1 MWKVQANTIKLRE
14 AQVTEGNRVGPRLR
28 QPMLP
33 ALLSTG
39 LVAGL
44 LVLAGQHRSAPAAA
58 AEAPIRAAFYY
69 GWFPETEHWA
79 SHYTPA
85 AGKYD
90 SSDPAVVATQVRQ
103 AKSAGLNAFISS
115 WWGQTT
121 KTDSRL
127 PLLLSTAAAQGF
139 KVAPYY
145 EKEGFGNPSDTELA
159 SDLDYLAAKA
169 AASPAWLRVGGRPV
183 LFVYNADD
191 TNCAVT
197 DRWAGANRGRFY
209 LNLKVMPGYQSC
221 AHQPDAWHQ
230 YGPAS
235 VTQQVLPWS
244 VNVAPGF
251 FKFNE
256 ATPRLDR
263 NLSTFKAALA
273 QQVAS
278 GAQWQLVTSWN
289 EWGEGTGVEPTTQFT
304 QSYLD
309 AMASAYLPA
318 GAPVQSPSPSTGV
331 ASADGYVA
339 SNAAG
344 VNYGTTASLQQN
356 ATGSATAVSYLRFP
370 APAGTVAKATLRLF
384 SRSSG
389 ATRSKVFSTSAG
401 WDERTLT
408 WANRPA
414 LGAQVST
421 TGTLTAGQWT
431 EADVTG
437 AVQAGATSFGLTTT
451 ATATRYFDSRE
462 AANPPQLVI
471 EYTSGSPTS
480 APPSSTA
487 PSSTA
492 PSSSAPSSSAPS
504 SSAPVSTPPAPTSS
518 APAPG
523 GVTKLLTVVVEN
535 HSLGQV
541 QSGMPYVDGLARR
554 FSYAS
559 NYTAIRHPSLPNYL
573 AMAGGDTF
581 GVTDDAAPSSHP
593 LTGDS
598 VFDQALAVGR
608 TAGTYAESMTGNCQ
622 LTGSGRYAVK
632 HNPWAYFAGSTQ
644 RGNCKLYDVPAGTPS
659 SGAMHNAVTAGTLPN
674 AGYLIPDLC
683 DDAHDCSLT
692 TADNYL
698 KSWLPQV
705 LAGPDF
711 TSGRLA
717 VVITADEDDSHS
729 GNVVLTAVLHRSL
742 DGSHK
747 VVATALNHYS
757 LLRLYDQVLGA
768 PLLRNAATAP
778 NMATAFGL
786 PIG

>member
-1 MWKVQANTIKLRE
+1 MV
-14 AQVTEGNRVGPRLR
+14 
-28 QPMLP
+28 P
-33 ALLSTG
+33 AALSAL

-44 LVLAGQHRSAPAAA
+44 LMLAGQHHPPQAAA

-103 AKSAGLNAFISS
+103 AKAAGLNAFISS
-115 WWGQTT
+115 WWGQAT

-145 EKEGFGNPSDTELA
+145 EKEGFGNPTAGELA
-159 SDLDYLAAKA
+159 SDLNYLAAKA

-191 TNCAVT
+191 TSCAVA
-197 DRWAGANRGRFY
+197 DRWASANQGRFY
-209 LNLKVMPGYQSC
+209 LNLKVMPGYQNC

-235 VTQQVLPWS
+235 AIQQVLPWS

-251 FKFNE
+251 FKFDE

-278 GAQWQLVTSWN
+278 GAQWQLITSWN
-289 EWGEGTGVEPTTQFT
+289 EWGEGTGVEPTVQFG
-304 QSYLD
+304 QAYLD
-309 AMASAYLPA
+309 AMAAAYLPP

-331 ASADGYVA
+331 ASADSYVA
-339 SNAAG
+339 SNATSA
-344 VNYGTTASLQQN
+344 NYGTAGTIQQN
-356 ATGSATAVSYLRFP
+356 ATSSATAVSYLRFP
-370 APAGTVAKATLRLF
+370 APAGSVARATLRLF

-389 ATRSKVFSTSAG
+389 ITRSKVFSTSAS
-401 WDERTLT
+401 WDERTLS

-431 EADVTG
+431 EADVTA
-437 AVQAGATSFGLTTT
+437 AVQAGTTSFGLTTT

-471 EYTSGSPTS
+471 EYSTSAPPTS
-480 APPSSTA
+480 APPTSTAPTSTAPTSTAPTSTA

-492 PSSSAPSSSAPS
+492 PT
-504 SSAPVSTPPAPTSS
+504 ST

-523 GVTKLLTVVVEN
+523 GITKLLTVVVEN

-541 QSGMPYVDGLARR
+541 QSGMPYVDGLAKR
-554 FSYAS
+554 FGYAS

-593 LTGDS
+593 LAGDS

-622 LTGSGRYAVK
+622 LTSSGRYAVK

-644 RGNCKLYDVPAGTPS
+644 RANCRLFNVPAGTPS
-659 SGAMHNAVTAGTLPN
+659 SGAMHNAVAAGTLPD
-674 AGYLIPDLC
+674 AGYWIPDLC

-698 KSWLPQV
+698 KSWLPQIM
-705 LAGPDF
+705 AGPDF

-717 VVITADEDDSHS
+717 IVITADEDDSHS

-747 VVATALNHYS
+747 VVTTALNHYS

-768 PLLRNAATAP
+768 PLLRNAASAP

-786 PIG
+786 PLG

>member
-1 MWKVQANTIKLRE
+1 MRNTQANTIKLRI
-14 AQVTEGNRVGPRLR
+14 AQVTERHCVGRRLR
-28 QPMLP
+28 RLP
-33 ALLSTG
+33 LVPAALSAL

-44 LVLAGQHRSAPAAA
+44 LVAGQHRSAPAGA

-79 SHYTPA
+79 SHYTPT

-103 AKSAGLNAFISS
+103 AKAAGLNAFISS
-115 WWGQTT
+115 WWGQGTP
-121 KTDSRL
+121 TDSRL
-127 PLLLSTAAAQGF
+127 PLLLDTAAAQGF

-145 EKEGFGNPSDTELA
+145 EKEGFGNPTASQLSADLA
-159 SDLDYLAAKA
+159 YLAARA
-169 AASPAWLRVGGRPV
+169 AATPAWLRVGGRPV

-191 TNCAVT
+191 TSCAVA
-197 DRWAGANRGRFY
+197 DRWASANQGRFY
-209 LNLKVMPGYQSC
+209 LNLKVMPGYQNC

-235 VTQQVLPWS
+235 TTQQVLPWS

-251 FKFNE
+251 FKFDE

-263 NLSTFKAALA
+263 NLSAFKSALA

-289 EWGEGTGVEPTTQFT
+289 EWGEGTGVEPTSQFA
-304 QSYLD
+304 QAYLD
-309 AMASAYLPA
+309 AMAGAYQPA
-318 GAPVQSPSPSTGV
+318 GPPVPSAPAPAGL
-331 ASADGYVA
+331 ASADSYVT

-344 VNYGTTASLQQN
+344 TNYGTAGTVQQN
-356 ATGSATAVSYLRFP
+356 ATSSATAVSYLRFP
-370 APAGTVAKATLRLF
+370 APAGTVARATLRLF
-384 SRSSG
+384 ARSSG
-389 ATRSKVFSTSAG
+389 ITRSKVFSTSAS

-431 EADVTG
+431 EADVTA
-437 AVQAGATSFGLTTT
+437 AVRAGATSFALTTT

-471 EYTSGSPTS
+471 DYSSGSPTS
-480 APPSSTA
+480 APPTSTA
-487 PSSTA
+487 PTPTPSPTSTA
-492 PSSSAPSSSAPS
+492 PTS
-504 SSAPVSTPPAPTSS
+504 STPTPTPSPTSS

-523 GVTKLLTVVVEN
+523 AVTKLLTVVVEN

-541 QSGMPYVDGLARR
+541 QSGMPYVDGLAKR
-554 FSYAS
+554 FGYAS

-593 LTGDS
+593 LAGDS

-608 TAGTYAESMTGNCQ
+608 TAGTYAESMTSNCQ
-622 LTGSGRYAVK
+622 LTSSGRYAVK

-644 RGNCKLYDVPAGTPS
+644 RANCKLHNLPAGTPS
-659 SGAMHNAVTAGTLPN
+659 SGAMHNAVAAGTLPD
-674 AGYLIPDLC
+674 AGYWIPDLC

-698 KSWLPQV
+698 KSWLPQIM
-705 LAGPDF
+705 AGPDF

-717 VVITADEDDSHS
+717 IVITADEDDSKS

-747 VVATALNHYS
+747 VVTAALNHYS

-768 PLLRNAATAP
+768 PLLRNAATAS

>member
-1 MWKVQANTIKLRE
+1 MLSAL
-14 AQVTEGNRVGPRLR
+14 
-28 QPMLP
+28 LP
-33 ALLSTG
+33 AL

-44 LVLAGQHRSAPAAA
+44 LILAGQHHPARAGA
-58 AEAPIRAAFYY
+58 AETPIRAAFYY

-90 SSDPAVVATQVRQ
+90 SSDSAVVANQVRQ
-103 AKSAGLNAFISS
+103 AKAAGLNAFISS
-115 WWGQTT
+115 WWGQGS

-127 PLLLSTAAAQGF
+127 PLLLDTAAAQGF

-145 EKEGFGNPSDTELA
+145 EQEGFGNPTTTQLA
-159 SDLDYLAAKA
+159 SDLSYLAAKA
-169 AASPAWLRVGGRPV
+169 AATPAWLRVGGLPV

-191 TNCAVT
+191 TTCAVT
-197 DRWAGANRGRFY
+197 DRWVSANQGRFY
-209 LNLKVMPGYQSC
+209 LNMKVMPGYQTC
-221 AHQPDAWHQ
+221 AHQPDSWHQ

-235 VTQQVLPWS
+235 AIQLVLPWS

-251 FKFNE
+251 FKFDE
-256 ATPRLDR
+256 STPRLAR
-263 NLSTFKAALA
+263 NLSTFKSALA
-273 QQVAS
+273 QQVSS

-289 EWGEGTGVEPTTQFT
+289 EWGEGTGVEPTVEMG
-304 QSYLD
+304 QSYTD
-309 AMASAYLPA
+309 AMAAAYLPA
-318 GAPVQSPSPSTGV
+318 STSTGSATPTSTSTGSATPTATATAPPP
-331 ASADGYVA
+331 ASTVGLPAADSYVKSDA
-339 SNAAG
+339 TG
-344 VNYGTTASLQQN
+344 TNYGTAGTVQQN
-356 ATGSATAVSYLRFP
+356 ATSSALAVSYLRFA

-389 ATRSKVFSTSAG
+389 VTPSKVFGTSAS

-414 LGAQVST
+414 LGGQVAT

-431 EADVTG
+431 QADVTT
-437 AVQAGATSFGLTTT
+437 AVRSGVTSFGLTTG

-462 AANPPQLVI
+462 AANPPQLVL
-471 EYTSGSPTS
+471 EYSSTSTPPTS
-480 APPSSTA
+480 TPPTSTPPTSSAPATSSAPTSTA
-487 PSSTA
+487 PT
-492 PSSSAPSSSAPS
+492 
-504 SSAPVSTPPAPTSS
+504 PAPTSS
-518 APAPG
+518 APTST

-541 QSGMPYVDGLARR
+541 QSGMPYVDGLAKR
-554 FSYAS
+554 FAYAT

-593 LTGDS
+593 LAGDS
-598 VFDQALAVGR
+598 VFDQAIANGK
-608 TAGTYAESMTGNCQ
+608 TAATYAESMTSNCQ
-622 LTGSGRYAVK
+622 LSSSGRYAVK
-632 HNPWAYFAGSTQ
+632 HNPWAYFNGTTQ
-644 RGNCKLYDVPAGTPS
+644 RANCKLFNLPSGTPS
-659 SGAMHNAVTAGTLPN
+659 SGAMHNAVLAGTLPN
-674 AGYLIPDLC
+674 AGYWIPDLC

-698 KSWLPQV
+698 KSWLPQIM
-705 LAGPDF
+705 AGPDY

-717 VVITADEDDSHS
+717 IVITADEDDSHS
-729 GNVVLTAVLHRSL
+729 GNVVLTAVIHRSL

-747 VVATALNHYS
+747 VVTTALNHYS
-757 LLRLYDQVLGA
+757 LLRLYDQALGA
-768 PLLRNAATAP
+768 PLLRRASTAS

-786 PIG
+786 QVG